1 KKCGRRTCRRNQ
13 RCVTRRSSRRIR
25 SLRRS
30 INKLRR
36 AHRSRTVAE
45 RRRHAASIRK
55 SRTPARYRRVR
66 VKHACEGKSLT
77 IRCPSRYVIR
87 VLRGFYGRTSNK
99 YCARGPRK
107 TYKCSSGRANKVIAS
122 KCNNR
127 RACRVRS
134 NNAVFGDPCRGTYK
148 YMTVRYRCQLAS
160 SVVSSYAKR
169 RARLARLHKRR
180 LNALRSRHR
189 RRVARLIRLLRR
201 ARRGSKRCVRRRRP
215 SRGLCAKKRC
225 SKGKR
230 CIVKRTITK
239 AGRKFH
245 SERRRMIKGY
255 RKQIRALKLRHVRR
269 FTKKFSAFLR
279 QKRALTKSYFASHK
293 KITLAY
299 RRRSRQAA
307 RNFRKYAAT
316 YRSSFKGAKSGSAKK
331 RLRVAFRRR
340 VRSFRRSRRAAFKQ
354 YRRSVRLARRRLAQ
368 RLRSLRKKQGK
379 GVFKNRVRTVARCI
393 KKATRSCRKVRCSAG
408 KRCVVK
414 KVPTWWYRLY
424 RISVKRAYRRF
435 HTRLRRTVQKLRHR
449 HRVHRRFLARRSRRA
464 GKSFS
469 FWLRHA
475 LRRIRRSRRSRV
487 RRVRRSRR
495 NLKRFVRKL
504 RRARSRLW
512 GRFRRAARR
521 YGRRF
526 KKLFRKFSRR
536 KGRRGRSSRRRRVPK
551 SVVRRFRRNQKKYA
565 RRVFSLKSWFGRKAR
580 IFKALYYKSKK
591 ATKAAKKSIRK
602 KMRSLYR
609 RISRVYRR
617 RLKRAVVSYYKKKS
631 ILATSL
637 QRRLRMLRKRLG
649 RRKGRRFIR
658 RAIRKKCGK
667 NRRCVVR
674 RIPTRAFRLY
684 RFYLRVSRKRFR
696 LRMHGIRRRLGRRR
710 RRLAARAIRRN
721 RRLRRSAARRFRGRR
736 RARRFRSL
744 RRSLKRTLRRHR
756 RRSTRSYRRIRNKLR
771 RRLRRATRRQ
781 YRRLM
786 RNKRR
791 YITRAVCAPKR
802 ANPCSKKRCPSGSRC
817 VVRRR
822 VPRLYRRFRKIVKR
836 RYRRY
841 AIARRRLSKLSRR
854 RRAATARKLKR
865 SLKRKLRKIWKA
877 FKRRG
882 AFKRKFCPSGYRR
895 RGRTCVGYYRVCP
908 RTFTM
913 IRNKRGGR
921 CIKFNKICKS
931 GKFLF
936 NNRCWRKC
944 PRGTRRSSRRSCKR
958 KRGCKRGLVYYSG
971 SCRSKCPSGTR
982 RRRWYCLKICKKG
995 FMRVGFRRQRC
1006 IRAYCYNKFRIG
1018 RSCVRKCPVGYI
1030 GIRRKC
1036 RRVSISCP
1044 KAYVRL
1050 GRALCLRNCPAGF
1063 TKRGK
1068 QCAYS
1073 ACRKGTY
1080 RYRGTC
1086 MKGCPAGTKRRGS
1099 YCFKRSK
1106 CRFGRFA
1113 YGKRCLVRCP
1123 PGHYRSFARRSCVTR
1138 LCPSGRLLLIKPSG
1152 ARSCVRACPRTYTVV
1167 RSRGSCKPTR
1177 CPKGMYR
1184 LGITCRKSCPKGF
1197 RARRGRCRAVRK
1209 SCKDGLFRL
1218 RRRCVK
1224 RCPRGFKARGGRCR
1238 RVPFRCKKGTFR
1250 FRRRCVKKCPKKYT
1264 GRVYK
1269 RARRAP
1275 VRYCRPIRSC
1285 KKGQVLVYRRSR
1297 SRYRSRCVSASKPC
1311 KTGYVLRRRVVRF
1324 NRGGRRVRRV
1334 LRLCKRARES
1344 CAKGLFLFHAKCR
1357 KQCPRGMRTLLRK
1370 IRVQKFVHLAVSS
1383 RLQKAKISSVFQT
1396 IKKACFHHQLRPEN
1410 YETEELQ
1417 ISNCTC
1423 LWSLLPPLPIRLLQ
1437 TVQNCSR
1444 AKTWILPANKADSP
1458 LSPPSLRQDK
1468 DVHHQPKNESFQ
1480 GRKASSSSNY
1490 CKAGT
1495 YRHRRRCV
1503 RKCPR
1508 GYIKRSSKRFRMHKG
1523 RRMAYKAIEVHQTLC
1538 CMPTQSLLKGLLFK
1552 KPEAGLVGFG
1562 KRCQRRCPKN
1572 YRVLSKKIGGRLYR
1586 MCARDACSR
1595 GRFFSSGRCVPRCP
1609 SGFAGKSIRYSR
1621 SYIFKYCAPKACKRR
1636 LFRLGGRCVKRCP
1649 SGYRRRYFRARRGVR
1664 RYCAS
1669 SACRKGTYKL
1679 GKRCVK
1685 NCPKN
1690 YNKKTVRKG
1699 SKSYAAC
1706 VPKKCPAKSMF
1717 IKGRCRKALKGCYD
1731 RTFACKGW
1739 ARKKRCSKKLV
1750 KYLCPASCGTCNPKK
1765 RKLCTCISMGD
1776 PHYRTFDGKWIHFM
1790 GKCKYLLAKSK
1801 LRKSSRCNFSVAAKN
1816 EVRGKRRRVSW
1827 TKFVDINIHGL
1838 SIRLHQKR
1846 RVFFNGKRVRRL
1858 PVSLYKRGKKLRVY
1872 RSGNNVVVE
1881 SKYCGLYLEFNG
1893 RSVAELHLPKS
1904 RFAGKVQGICG
1915 NCNGNPKDDLKT
1927 RSGKDVSK
1935 LGSKGFVQIGQ
1946 SYLVADRPQ
1955 RARDAKAC
1963 LKSGKVDYTKI
1974 YKSCKF
1980 DVCQYRKAKNRR
1992 KAVCESLETLYNAC
2006 LAKGFRVS
2014 WRKRRFCPL
2023 KCGANSVFRRK
2034 TSGCPRTCA
2043 DLGRRRKCRLPS
2055 REGCACKE
2063 GYVLNGKK
2071 CVPERICGK
2080 TVPLDLAFVVD
2091 GTDDVSSDEFET
2103 LKNLIIKLLTKYRL
2117 SSNSVRPA
2125 IAVFGRTSPTVS
2137 LFNQRPGKADFMAF
2151 VRKMKK
2157 PGGSADNLDAALRV
2171 ANKVMMNPMGGAR
2184 PAVPKYI
2191 LLLKKSKV
2199 PASSE
2204 SVVKS
2209 ELDSLKK
2216 ANVHVVAVTLP
2227 PTKPGKTDTA
2237 IGGLSV
2243 IPARVPPYLA
2253 IPKITKELEKTAGCT
2268 SGYKR
2273 QGKRCIDVNECAA
2286 KVPPCHSDSTC
2297 VNLPGSFICLC
2308 REGFRHDRS
2317 RGCVSLKKEKC
2328 PSKPKCD
2335 NGYRFDKAKA
2345 SSFKCKCKTGFEY
2358 NKYFGCVDIDEC
2370 KGKRSLRWFRK
2381 CTCDEGYTYKTG
2393 LGCKDIDE
2401 CAAGSHNCKGG
2412 SKCINT
2418 AGSYNCSCDSG
2429 YRYESNKCIDID
2441 ECAEDS
2447 KLCDASATCV
2457 NKKPGYE
2464 CQCKLGSNWVHK
2476 AGRGCVPDE
2485 KKGMSQR
2492 KVDFIFTI
2500 DGSDKLK
2507 SSEKDIKDFLTRLLN
2522 KFKANELKGLSVRA
2536 SAIIMGKKGEGK
2548 SEHAKARNGST
2559 PIVFLITGSNIKP
2572 GDTNL
2577 PAIKR
2582 LSDNFKSTGKFFT
2595 VQLTPA
2601 REPSDWSPL
2610 YSRDEISHYV
2620 TVIRSADINTIYK
2633 LIYKRI
2639 YPLINC
2645 PEGFVKVR
2653 GLCQLQTATIK
2664 YCKTE
2669 DKQLRAVGSTWQE
2682 ECSEFK
2688 CTNSGIEVVSRK
2700 CLGYDGQCYSTE
2712 EYFPCTQVTGSLSWK
2727 CRCKLRT
2734 RTNKKGKKVES
2745 LHYQSIATS
2754 KEKVLTESG
2763 RQCVFPFKYQNK
2775 WLYNCDEYNGRYWCS
2790 YHRMHETGSW
2800 GYCKIKESK
2809 NRCTDPFNPS
2819 KVYIEGERW
2828 NHGCNVM
2835 ECTKTGLKR
2844 IPKCQAADK
2853 TCKAL
2858 NEDGYSCHY
2867 SGSLHKN
2874 CICVQNSAGWGK
2886 NEVV

>member
-245 SERRRMIKGY
+245 SERRRMTKGY

-316 YRSSFKGAKSGSAKK
+316 YRSSFKRAKSGSAKK

-393 KKATRSCRKVRCSAG
+393 KKAT
-408 KRCVVK
+408 
-414 KVPTWWYRLY
+414 
-424 RISVKRAYRRF
+424 I
-435 HTRLRRTVQKLRHR
+435 
-449 HRVHRRFLARRSRRA
+449 
-464 GKSFS
+464 
-469 FWLRHA
+469 
-475 LRRIRRSRRSRV
+475 
-487 RRVRRSRR
+487 
-495 NLKRFVRKL
+495 
-504 RRARSRLW
+504 
-512 GRFRRAARR
+512 
-521 YGRRF
+521 
-526 KKLFRKFSRR
+526 
-536 KGRRGRSSRRRRVPK
+536 
-551 SVVRRFRRNQKKYA
+551 VRRFRRNQKKYA

-1209 SCKDGLFRL
+1209 SCKRRPVPTPQALCEAMPKRLSRPEEVAVDECLSDARKELSGSEGVASRNARKNTPVASTSGREERQSDTAGLL
-1218 RRRCVK
+1218 E
-1224 RCPRGFKARGGRCR
+1224 A
-1238 RVPFRCKKGTFR
+1238 
-1250 FRRRCVKKCPKKYT
+1250 
-1264 GRVYK
+1264 
-1269 RARRAP
+1269 ARRDKCSFTDGHGVAT
-1275 VRYCRPIRSC
+1275 
-1285 KKGQVLVYRRSR
+1285 GQDVL
-1297 SRYRSRCVSASKPC
+1297 P
-1311 KTGYVLRRRVVRF
+1311 
-1324 NRGGRRVRRV
+1324 
-1334 LRLCKRARES
+1334 
-1344 CAKGLFLFHAKCR
+1344 
-1357 KQCPRGMRTLLRK
+1357 QRK

-1552 KPEAGLVGFG
+1552 KPEVH
-1562 KRCQRRCPKN
+1562 
-1572 YRVLSKKIGGRLYR
+1572 
-1586 MCARDACSR
+1586 
-1595 GRFFSSGRCVPRCP
+1595 
-1609 SGFAGKSIRYSR
+1609 
-1621 SYIFKYCAPKACKRR
+1621 CK
-1636 LFRLGGRCVKRCP
+1636 
-1649 SGYRRRYFRARRGVR
+1649 
-1664 RYCAS
+1664 
-1669 SACRKGTYKL
+1669 
-1679 GKRCVK
+1679 
-1685 NCPKN
+1685 
-1690 YNKKTVRKG
+1690 
-1699 SKSYAAC
+1699 
-1706 VPKKCPAKSMF
+1706 
-1717 IKGRCRKALKGCYD
+1717 D
-1731 RTFACKGW
+1731 
-1739 ARKKRCSKKLV
+1739 
-1750 KYLCPASCGTCNPKK
+1750 
-1765 RKLCTCISMGD
+1765 
-1776 PHYRTFDGKWIHFM
+1776 
-1790 GKCKYLLAKSK
+1790 
-1801 LRKSSRCNFSVAAKN
+1801 SSRAQRSASATSLLQQ
-1816 EVRGKRRRVSW
+1816 RM
-1827 TKFVDINIHGL
+1827 KFVERDEESAGQNSLTLNIHGL

-1946 SYLVADRPQ
+1946 SYLVADRSTKSSRCKVKPASTSKCSKSMK
-1955 RARDAKAC
+1955 RKIKSSRFCGLISNKKGPFRAC

-2080 TVPLDLAFVVD
+2080 VVPLDLAFVVD

-2204 SVVKS
+2204 R
-2209 ELDSLKK
+2209 
-2216 ANVHVVAVTLP
+2216 
-2227 PTKPGKTDTA
+2227 KTDTA

-2335 NGYRFDKAKA
+2335 NGYRFDKANGKCVDINECKENPCLGDSA
-2345 SSFKCKCKTGFEY
+2345 TCVNTPGSFKCKCKTGFEY

-2370 KGKRSLRWFRK
+2370 KGKDPCAGSGKCINTLGSFK

-2536 SAIIMGKKGEGK
+2536 SAIIMGKKGGADIKFSQADLSGIDDKIKALNFPGGK
-2548 SEHAKARNGST
+2548 ANLLDGMKKANREHAKARNGST

-2886 NEVV
+2886 NEVVTGDKAKEVSSSGGSVVSVCVDRSTGKRYEQGQEWVNSCFKYKCTAKGGELVESGCKQKDGKCRKIGEKGFDCVVKGKSAKSCECAKDSAGNPTLSGVVSGRKMIQVLKVSKVSTSLKTVAKTVASKTKK

>member
-1 KKCGRRTCRRNQ
+1 
-13 RCVTRRSSRRIR
+13 
-25 SLRRS
+25 
-30 INKLRR
+30 
-36 AHRSRTVAE
+36 
-45 RRRHAASIRK
+45 
-55 SRTPARYRRVR
+55 
-66 VKHACEGKSLT
+66 
-77 IRCPSRYVIR
+77 
-87 VLRGFYGRTSNK
+87 
-99 YCARGPRK
+99 
-107 TYKCSSGRANKVIAS
+107 
-122 KCNNR
+122 
-127 RACRVRS
+127 
-134 NNAVFGDPCRGTYK
+134 
-148 YMTVRYRCQLAS
+148 M
-160 SVVSSYAKR
+160 
-169 RARLARLHKRR
+169 
-180 LNALRSRHR
+180 
-189 RRVARLIRLLRR
+189 
-201 ARRGSKRCVRRRRP
+201 
-215 SRGLCAKKRC
+215 
-225 SKGKR
+225 
-230 CIVKRTITK
+230 
-239 AGRKFH
+239 
-245 SERRRMIKGY
+245 
-255 RKQIRALKLRHVRR
+255 
-269 FTKKFSAFLR
+269 
-279 QKRALTKSYFASHK
+279 
-293 KITLAY
+293 
-299 RRRSRQAA
+299 
-307 RNFRKYAAT
+307 
-316 YRSSFKGAKSGSAKK
+316 
-331 RLRVAFRRR
+331 
-340 VRSFRRSRRAAFKQ
+340 
-354 YRRSVRLARRRLAQ
+354 
-368 RLRSLRKKQGK
+368 
-379 GVFKNRVRTVARCI
+379 
-393 KKATRSCRKVRCSAG
+393 
-408 KRCVVK
+408 
-414 KVPTWWYRLY
+414 
-424 RISVKRAYRRF
+424 
-435 HTRLRRTVQKLRHR
+435 
-449 HRVHRRFLARRSRRA
+449 
-464 GKSFS
+464 
-469 FWLRHA
+469 
-475 LRRIRRSRRSRV
+475 
-487 RRVRRSRR
+487 
-495 NLKRFVRKL
+495 
-504 RRARSRLW
+504 
-512 GRFRRAARR
+512 
-521 YGRRF
+521 
-526 KKLFRKFSRR
+526 
-536 KGRRGRSSRRRRVPK
+536 
-551 SVVRRFRRNQKKYA
+551 
-565 RRVFSLKSWFGRKAR
+565 
-580 IFKALYYKSKK
+580 
-591 ATKAAKKSIRK
+591 
-602 KMRSLYR
+602 
-609 RISRVYRR
+609 
-617 RLKRAVVSYYKKKS
+617 
-631 ILATSL
+631 
-637 QRRLRMLRKRLG
+637 
-649 RRKGRRFIR
+649 
-658 RAIRKKCGK
+658 
-667 NRRCVVR
+667 
-674 RIPTRAFRLY
+674 
-684 RFYLRVSRKRFR
+684 
-696 LRMHGIRRRLGRRR
+696 
-710 RRLAARAIRRN
+710 
-721 RRLRRSAARRFRGRR
+721 
-736 RARRFRSL
+736 
-744 RRSLKRTLRRHR
+744 
-756 RRSTRSYRRIRNKLR
+756 
-771 RRLRRATRRQ
+771 
-781 YRRLM
+781 
-786 RNKRR
+786 
-791 YITRAVCAPKR
+791 
-802 ANPCSKKRCPSGSRC
+802 
-817 VVRRR
+817 
-822 VPRLYRRFRKIVKR
+822 
-836 RYRRY
+836 
-841 AIARRRLSKLSRR
+841 
-854 RRAATARKLKR
+854 
-865 SLKRKLRKIWKA
+865 
-877 FKRRG
+877 
-882 AFKRKFCPSGYRR
+882 
-895 RGRTCVGYYRVCP
+895 
-908 RTFTM
+908 
-913 IRNKRGGR
+913 
-921 CIKFNKICKS
+921 
-931 GKFLF
+931 
-936 NNRCWRKC
+936 
-944 PRGTRRSSRRSCKR
+944 
-958 KRGCKRGLVYYSG
+958 
-971 SCRSKCPSGTR
+971 
-982 RRRWYCLKICKKG
+982 
-995 FMRVGFRRQRC
+995 
-1006 IRAYCYNKFRIG
+1006 
-1018 RSCVRKCPVGYI
+1018 
-1030 GIRRKC
+1030 
-1036 RRVSISCP
+1036 
-1044 KAYVRL
+1044 
-1050 GRALCLRNCPAGF
+1050 
-1063 TKRGK
+1063 
-1068 QCAYS
+1068 
-1073 ACRKGTY
+1073 
-1080 RYRGTC
+1080 
-1086 MKGCPAGTKRRGS
+1086 
-1099 YCFKRSK
+1099 
-1106 CRFGRFA
+1106 
-1113 YGKRCLVRCP
+1113 
-1123 PGHYRSFARRSCVTR
+1123 
-1138 LCPSGRLLLIKPSG
+1138 
-1152 ARSCVRACPRTYTVV
+1152 
-1167 RSRGSCKPTR
+1167 
-1177 CPKGMYR
+1177 
-1184 LGITCRKSCPKGF
+1184 
-1197 RARRGRCRAVRK
+1197 
-1209 SCKDGLFRL
+1209 
-1218 RRRCVK
+1218 
-1224 RCPRGFKARGGRCR
+1224 PRGFKARGGRCR

-1357 KQCPRGMRTLLRK
+1357 KQCPRGMRTLLVRRSRK
-1370 IRVQKFVHLAVSS
+1370 VVR
-1383 RLQKAKISSVFQT
+1383 
-1396 IKKACFHHQLRPEN
+1396 
-1410 YETEELQ
+1410 
-1417 ISNCTC
+1417 TC
-1423 LWSLLPPLPIRLLQ
+1423 
-1437 TVQNCSR
+1437 
-1444 AKTWILPANKADSP
+1444 K
-1458 LSPPSLRQDK
+1458 
-1468 DVHHQPKNESFQ
+1468 PKC
-1480 GRKASSSSNY
+1480 GRKFAFRSKCVRRCPRGYTARRFRFIKFCRKDCPRGRFAFRNSCISRCPAGYRKRRYRVYSRRSRKLVSITSCARKTKCPSGYRIVYRLKRSAKGRSIRPTKVCRPVRQKSCRYPTALAFGRCFRRCPSGYYRRSRTVRGRRLGFCLPTKLTVLCRRRRCGKTKMCIISRRTRVFRAGKRAVRRTVRKPVCVPRY

-1523 RRMAYKAIEVHQTLC
+1523 RRMAYKVRLCTRKLCRYPMARYSTRCVKRCPSRYEKKVYRLRFRYRRSKFIRRYAVCRRNLCSKVSCSRNQRCIVKTLPGRKDRQVAVC
-1538 CMPTQSLLKGLLFK
+1538 ANKNPCARMRCRRGFKCRIRRVSGRKRASCVPSMPFCK
-1552 KPEAGLVGFG
+1552 AGLVGFG

-1946 SYLVADRPQ
+1946 SYLVADRSTKSSRCKVKPASTSKCSKSMK
-1955 RARDAKAC
+1955 RKIKSSRFCGLISNKKGPFRAC

-2335 NGYRFDKAKA
+2335 NGYRFDKAKGKCVDINECKENPCLGDSA
-2345 SSFKCKCKTGFEY
+2345 TCVNTPGSFKCKCKTGFEY

-2370 KGKRSLRWFRK
+2370 KGKDPCAGSGKCINTLGSFK

-2536 SAIIMGKKGEGK
+2536 SAIIMGKRGGADIKFSQADLSGIDDKIKALNFPGGK
-2548 SEHAKARNGST
+2548 ANLLDGMKKANREHAKARNGST

-2886 NEVV
+2886 NEVVTGDKAKEVSSSGGSVVSVCVDRSTGKRYEQGQEWVNSCFKYKCTAKGGELVESGCKQKDGKCRKIGEKGFDCVVKGKSAKSCECAKDSAGNPTLSGVVSGRKMIQVLKVSKVSTSLKTVAKTVASKTKK